1 MKVYAKFTLWFKE
14 NLNQEE
20 KIRYEGF
27 VEKMKPYIEY
37 KMKSLNWYRVPITRP
52 EYEYAHEMAEKYPV
66 QEDEEGE
73 RLPGVYISESS
84 IIEIDYEKKDYEKA
98 VAYRLHFWYIAYL
111 YEDEGSDEYTE
122 PCCENPNWD
131 GEVCEIQNRPLI
143 MPAKEVYKKKYA
155 QLMPGYGVAEEIR
168 SLLLEHGAKQEDFTE
183 IRNKQGKLI
192 FYQVTPQNVI
202 KGFIEDNDI
211 PIEDECKNCGQKRY
225 GDKKQTEPYYISK
238 STLEQLTALNRTEE
252 MYGLELEPWYIVNK
266 ETYLLLKEH
275 YKRIQFEPIFL
286 KEN

>member
-1 MKVYAKFTLWFKE
+1 MKVYVRFTIWNTKPISAE
-14 NLNQEE
+14 EE
-20 KIRYEGF
+20 KRYEDF
-27 VEKMKPYIEY
+27 TNKMRKY
-37 KMKSLNWYRVPITRP
+37 KAKYLIDSFKVPMTSP

-73 RLPGVYISESS
+73 TLPGVYISEST

-98 VAYRLHFWYIAYL
+98 VAYCLNFWYIAYL

-122 PCCENPNWD
+122 PCCENPNWN
-131 GEVCEIQNRPLI
+131 GEICEIQNRPLI

-155 QLMPGYGVAEEIR
+155 QLMPGYGVSEEIR
-168 SLLLEHGAKQEDFTE
+168 NLLLEHGAKKEDFTE

-211 PIEDECKNCGQKRY
+211 PIEDECKSCGQKRY
-225 GDKKQTEPYYISK
+225 GDKKRTEPYYISK
-238 STLEQLTALNRTEE
+238 STLEQLTVLNRTEE
-252 MYGLELEPWYIVNK
+252 MSGLELEPWYIVNK
-266 ETYLLLKEH
+266 ETYLLLKKH
-275 YKRIQFEPIFL
+275 YKKIQFEPIFL